1 MSFFNLGKK
10 DADGRQV
17 RIEHRGRYLRAS
29 RTGGLALRA
38 QTKAAGVNFT
48 GNTAHGIRV
57 SATPVKDTEIALQNG
72 RFILRGRYGR
82 GPTKLNLSKTGL
94 TVSTRNQLGTFN
106 WIKPNRSSAKVAGVQ
121 VRGRNAVILQSIYF
135 GFAAIGMVLRAAV
148 TGLRILMQ
156 LLAWLAGFIQWAI
169 RQTPPALKS
178 VKRTIRNKWLRRRQK
193 RLDPSLFQALG
204 EASNDELKSMV
215 WLTFTQ
221 WGRGKSVHQDAPA
234 NDSND
239 PQESRRSSTL
249 LRAVE
254 RDSTDGDWHLA
265 FLAGIADEISMRLDS
280 QNRAEILLD
289 IDETLLPREAERF
302 SRNACWRYTPISPGC
317 GSRSMHPATPSP
329 KDRPGQK
336 GQPHQS
342 TQLRSISTPRRSTN
356 SRIYRTSVR
365 NEPRISSGCGPFRAL
380 KTFDRSTALDRRDYV
395 RSTST
400 ASLSNLVISPR
411 PTRTSTAAPR
421 KMGTLDGYRSR
432 FPRPSRA
439 D

>member
-48 GNTAHGIRV
+48 GNTAQGIRV
-57 SATPVKDTEIALQNG
+57 SATPVKDTQVALQNG

-94 TVSTRNQLGTFN
+94 TVSTRNKLGTFN
-106 WIKPNRSSAKVAGVQ
+106 WIKPNRSSAKIAGVQ

-156 LLAWLAGFIQWAI
+156 LLGWLAGLIQWAI

-178 VKRTIRNKWLRRRQK
+178 VKRTIRNKWLRWHQK

-221 WGRGKSVHQDAPA
+221 WGRGKSVHQNAPA

-239 PQESRRSSTL
+239 PQESQRSSTL

-265 FLAGIADEISMRLDS
+265 FLAGIADEISTRLNS

-289 IDETLLPREAERF
+289 IDEALLA
-302 SRNACWRYTPISPGC
+302 S
-317 GSRSMHPATPSP
+317 GSRTVLQERMLEVYADFAGLRLQVDAPSDAVADGPGRPEAPATAA
-329 KDRPGQK
+329 G
-336 GQPHQS
+336 
-342 TQLRSISTPRRSTN
+342 TTPVN
-356 SRIYRTSVR
+356 L
-365 NEPRISSGCGPFRAL
+365 N
-380 KTFDRSTALDRRDYV
+380 
-395 RSTST
+395 T
-400 ASLSNLVISPR
+400 ASVEELQDLPHIGPERAEDLARLR
-411 PTRTSTAAPR
+411 PIQSLEDLRQI
-421 KMGTLDGYRSR
+421 DGIGPARLREIDEYGV
-432 FPRPSRA
+432 A
-439 D
+439 I

>member
-48 GNTAHGIRV
+48 GNTSQGIRV
-57 SATPVKDTEIALQNG
+57 SSTPVKDTQVALQNG

-135 GFAAIGMVLRAAV
+135 GFAAMGMLLRAAV

-156 LLAWLAGFIQWAI
+156 LLAWLAGLIQWAI

-193 RLDPSLFQALG
+193 RLDPRLLQALG
-204 EASNDELKSMV
+204 EASNDEMKSMV
-215 WLTFTQ
+215 WLIFTQ
-221 WGRGKSVHQDAPA
+221 WGRGTSAAQKAPA
-234 NDSND
+234 NDSDD
-239 PQESRRSSTL
+239 PQKSRRSSTL

-254 RDSTDGDWHLA
+254 RDNTDGNWHLA
-265 FLAGIADEISMRLDS
+265 FLAGIADEISTRLDS

-289 IDETLLPREAERF
+289 IDETLLT
-302 SRNACWRYTPISPGC
+302 S
-317 GSRSMHPATPSP
+317 GSRTVLQERMLEVYADFAGLRLQVDAPSDTLAEGPVRPEMSATTVGATPV
-329 KDRPGQK
+329 D
-336 GQPHQS
+336 
-342 TQLRSISTPRRSTN
+342 LN
-356 SRIYRTSVR
+356 
-365 NEPRISSGCGPFRAL
+365 
-380 KTFDRSTALDRRDYV
+380 
-395 RSTST
+395 T
-400 ASLSNLVISPR
+400 ASVEELQDLPHIGPERAEDLVRIR
-411 PTRTSTAAPR
+411 PIQSLEDLRQI
-421 KMGTLDGYRSR
+421 DGIGPARLREIDEYGV
-432 FPRPSRA
+432 A
-439 D
+439 I

>member
-48 GNTAHGIRV
+48 GNTSQGIRV
-57 SATPVKDTEIALQNG
+57 SATPVKDTQIALQNG

-94 TVSTRNQLGTFN
+94 TVSTRNKLGTFN
-106 WIKPNRSSAKVAGVQ
+106 WIKPNRSSAKIAGVQ

-156 LLAWLAGFIQWAI
+156 LLAWLAGLIQWAI

-178 VKRTIRNKWLRRRQK
+178 VKRTIRNRWLSRHQK

-289 IDETLLPREAERF
+289 IDETLLA
-302 SRNACWRYTPISPGC
+302 S
-317 GSRSMHPATPSP
+317 GSRTVLQERMLEVYADFAGLRLHVDVPEETYAEEPVRPDKSAIPVGATTI
-329 KDRPGQK
+329 D
-336 GQPHQS
+336 
-342 TQLRSISTPRRSTN
+342 LN
-356 SRIYRTSVR
+356 
-365 NEPRISSGCGPFRAL
+365 
-380 KTFDRSTALDRRDYV
+380 
-395 RSTST
+395 T
-400 ASLSNLVISPR
+400 ASVEELQDLPHIGPERAEDLVRLR
-411 PTRTSTAAPR
+411 PIQGLEDLRQI
-421 KMGTLDGYRSR
+421 DGIGPARLREIDEYGV
-432 FPRPSRA
+432 A
-439 D
+439 I

>member
-48 GNTAHGIRV
+48 GNTSQGIRV
-57 SATPVKDTEIALQNG
+57 SATPVKDTQVALQNG

-94 TVSTRNQLGTFN
+94 TVSTRNKLGTFN
-106 WIKPNRSSAKVAGVQ
+106 WIKPNRSSAKIAGVQ

-156 LLAWLAGFIQWAI
+156 LLAWLASLIQWAI
-169 RQTPPALKS
+169 RQTPPALKN
-178 VKRTIRNKWLRRRQK
+178 VKRTIRNKWLRRHQK

-221 WGRGKSVHQDAPA
+221 WGRGKSVHQNAPA

-239 PQESRRSSTL
+239 PQESQRSSTL

-265 FLAGIADEISMRLDS
+265 FLAGIADEISTRLNS

-289 IDETLLPREAERF
+289 IDEALLA
-302 SRNACWRYTPISPGC
+302 S
-317 GSRSMHPATPSP
+317 GSRTVLQERMLEVYADFAGLRLQVDAPSDAVADGPGRPEAPATAA
-329 KDRPGQK
+329 G
-336 GQPHQS
+336 
-342 TQLRSISTPRRSTN
+342 TTPVN
-356 SRIYRTSVR
+356 L
-365 NEPRISSGCGPFRAL
+365 N
-380 KTFDRSTALDRRDYV
+380 
-395 RSTST
+395 T
-400 ASLSNLVISPR
+400 ASVEELQDLPHIGPERAEDLARLR
-411 PTRTSTAAPR
+411 PIQSLEDLRQI
-421 KMGTLDGYRSR
+421 DGIGPARLREIDEYGV
-432 FPRPSRA
+432 A
-439 D
+439 I